1 MILESII
8 LTIMCIAILV
18 RLVTNKITR
27 FKLQPKT
34 IRIVKKTSNHKSYY
48 CVELD
53 YIFTKWYLTNDV
65 ELSKVPCLYGDI
77 ERAMYVKQQYE
88 LKRLFVG

>member
-8 LTIMCIAILV
+8 LTIMIFFILD

-53 YIFTKWYLTNDV
+53 FIFTKWYLTNDV
-65 ELSKVPCLYGDI
+65 ELSKTPYLYGDI
-77 ERAMYVKQQYE
+77 ERAMYIKQQYE
-88 LKRLFVG
+88 IKRLFVG